1 MTENRRRHQPRFLS
15 LKNARTARAAL
26 SENGIAAGG
35 LWTRRRDGGK
45 QKEKQLRDPDTFAE
59 NDSLGAYSNYTEH
72 RESRRCVFYSRGWT
86 AGEKTHTDGEVITAT
101 VVGT

>member
-1 MTENRRRHQPRFLS
+1 V
-15 LKNARTARAAL
+15 
-26 SENGIAAGG
+26 GG
-35 LWTRRRDGGK
+35 G
-45 QKEKQLRDPDTFAE
+45 DPDTFAE